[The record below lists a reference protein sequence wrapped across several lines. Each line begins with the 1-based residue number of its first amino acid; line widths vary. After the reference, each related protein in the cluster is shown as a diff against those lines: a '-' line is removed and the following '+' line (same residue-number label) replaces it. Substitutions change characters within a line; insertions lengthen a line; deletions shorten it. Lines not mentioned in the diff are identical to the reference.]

1 MLLLAGGLQTNEVAC
16 ALFITEL
23 TVRTHVKQALRH
35 CRAHSREEVYRLLE
49 LAQGTNA
56 VRLASRRVRPFHDQ
70 WLSREAPSGN
80 GPIPSQP
87 LSGSEKPGDRG
98 SFVLQD
104 NAARAV
110 RPRAAGRRG
119 R

>member
-1 MLLLAGGLQTNEVAC
+1 MLLLARGLQTNEVAC

-35 CRAHSREEVYRLLE
+35 CRVHSREEVFGLLE
-49 LAQGTNA
+49 LAHDTDA

-70 WLSREAPSGN
+70 WLSREAPPGN

-87 LSGSEKPGDRG
+87 PSG
-98 SFVLQD
+98 
-104 NAARAV
+104 RA
-110 RPRAAGRRG
+110 
-119 R
+119 

>member
-70 WLSREAPSGN
+70 WLSREAPPGN

-87 LSGSEKPGDRG
+87 LSGSE
-98 SFVLQD
+98 
-104 NAARAV
+104 
-110 RPRAAGRRG
+110 
-119 R
+119 